1 MKGVT
6 FANEIKEL
14 IIKKVKEGHSIDTLA
29 TEYKI
34 YPNTIRKWLALSGG
48 VSGVSSTGR
57 NLKSNDL
64 VIAKLNRE
72 KQELMAIIGE
82 LTVQLKKKL

>member
-14 IIKKVKEGHSIDTLA
+14 IIKKVKAGESIDILA

-48 VSGVSSTGR
+48 ISGVSSTGR

-72 KQELMAIIGE
+72 KQELMTIIGE

>member
-1 MKGVT
+1 MKGIP
-6 FANEIKEL
+6 FSEQLKEL
-14 IIKKVKEGHSIDTLA
+14 IIKKVREGESIDSLSK
-29 TEYKI
+29 EFKVNS
-34 YPNTIRKWLALSGG
+34 NTIRKWLALNGG

-64 VIAKLNRE
+64 MIARLNRE
-72 KQELMAIIGE
+72 KQELIAIIGE